1 MTVEEQLDRLTGI
14 VGTLTTAIEAHDH
27 QIEGLLTVAEKHSQQ
42 LAELERKLQANIDA
56 LPNP

>member
-1 MTVEEQLDRLTGI
+1 MTVEEQLNRLTGI
-14 VGTLTTAIEAHDH
+14 VGTLTTAIEVHGQ
-27 QIEGLLTVAEKHSQQ
+27 QIEGLITVAEKHSQQ